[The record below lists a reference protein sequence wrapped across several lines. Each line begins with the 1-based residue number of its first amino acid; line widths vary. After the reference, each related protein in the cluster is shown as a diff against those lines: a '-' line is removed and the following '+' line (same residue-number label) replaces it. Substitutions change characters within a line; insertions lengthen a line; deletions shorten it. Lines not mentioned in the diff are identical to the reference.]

1 MGEGGG
7 GEEKGRPDTKPFSKL
22 CDHPK
27 SGCGSDWI
35 THNTP
40 CCLIISRHRCF
51 TIAPSYLFLHLLSTA
66 RGYEG

>member
-7 GEEKGRPDTKPFSKL
+7 GEEKGRPDTKPFSKS
-22 CDHPK
+22 CEHPK

-40 CCLIISRHRCF
+40 LRHR
-51 TIAPSYLFLHLLSTA
+51 PQERSA
-66 RGYEG
+66 RSH